1 MKAIVQDR
9 YGGAEVLALRD
20 IEAPA
25 IGEHEVLVRVCAA
38 GVDAGVW
45 HIMTGLPYLGR
56 LAFGLRAPRQRV
68 RGMDIAGRVEAVGK
82 SVTRLKVGDE
92 VFGRCTG
99 GFAELACARAD
110 QLVHKPAHVGF
121 AAAASVPT
129 SGLTAL
135 QALVGAA
142 KVQAGQRVLIIGA
155 GGGVGSFAVQ
165 IARALGAEVTGVCST
180 DKQGLVRS
188 LGAARVIDY
197 TREDC
202 TDGATQYDVILDI
215 AGNRPL
221 AALRR
226 ALTPTG
232 TLVFVGGEGGGR
244 WFGGMGRQLGALLLG
259 PFIRQRM
266 RSVLAMARL
275 ADLQRLQELVAS
287 GAVVPAVERT
297 YPLGEVPAAIRHF
310 EAGLARGKLVIAM
323 DC

>member
-20 IEAPA
+20 IEAPV
-25 IGEHEVLVRVCAA
+25 IGAHEVLVRVCAA

-56 LAFGLRAPRQRV
+56 LAFGLRAPRVRV
-68 RGMDIAGRVEAVGK
+68 RGMDIAGRVEAVGEG
-82 SVTRLKVGDE
+82 VTRLKVGDE

-110 QLVHKPAHVGF
+110 QLVHKPAHLDF
-121 AAAASVPT
+121 AAAASIPT

-135 QALVGAA
+135 QALDAA
-142 KVQAGQRVLIIGA
+142 AVKAGQRVLVIGA

-165 IARALGAEVTGVCST
+165 IARARGAEVTGVCST
-180 DKQGLVRS
+180 GKLALVRS

-197 TREDC
+197 TCEDC
-202 TDGATQYDVILDI
+202 TDGSTQYDIILDI

-232 TLVFVGGEGGGR
+232 ALVFVGGEGGGR
-244 WFGGMGRQLGALLLG
+244 WFGGLGRQLGALLLA

-275 ADLQRLQELVAS
+275 VDLQRLQELVAS

-297 YPLGEVPAAIRHF
+297 WPLGEAPAAIRHF

-323 DC
+323 